1 MRAVWSADRRDRA
14 RRTVRGVY
22 EGRHEKGVAPGA
34 SRRHRHHRSAG
45 GVSDAHAPGRGA
57 RLANH
62 GPHGRCRGGDRL
74 VPADLSHR
82 AEDCSRMAEVASSV
96 IRHPSSVW
104 VAMAAVALLTTPLA
118 AQTSL
123 SIYGDGRVVVRR
135 ALPQALQKGRNTFT
149 LRLEGLDGATLF
161 SPDTAVALVSAVVRP
176 PSTPEAALAAAT
188 GQTLSF
194 VRPRD
199 TGGAD
204 TGRGGGGGGRPP
216 PQSRSPPR
224 FLPASPPGAPVPP
237 RPRRAPPRAGPT
249 PSRA

>member
-1 MRAVWSADRRDRA
+1 MRAVWSAHHRYRA
-14 RRTVRGVY
+14 RRTVRGRY

-45 GVSDAHAPGRGA
+45 GVSDAHAPRRGA
-57 RLANH
+57 SLANH

-135 ALPQALQKGRNTFT
+135 ALPQALQKGRNTFI

-199 TGGAD
+199 TGGAEHVAARG
-204 TGRGGGGGGRPP
+204 GRGGPP
-216 PQSRSPPR
+216 PPLLSLRPAAPSTPR
-224 FLPASPPGAPVPP
+224 G
-237 RPRRAPPRAGPT
+237 
-249 PSRA
+249 

>member
-1 MRAVWSADRRDRA
+1 MGAGGSADRRDRA

-22 EGRHEKGVAPGA
+22 EGRHEKAVAPAA
-34 SRRHRHHRSAG
+34 SRRHRHHRPAG

-57 RLANH
+57 RLAND

-74 VPADLSHR
+74 VPADVSHR
-82 AEDCSRMAEVASSV
+82 AEDCSRMAQIA
-96 IRHPSSVW
+96 
-104 VAMAAVALLTTPLA
+104 AAVVVAVVAGVATLA
-118 AQTSL
+118 GQTSL
-123 SIYGDGRVVVRR
+123 SIYSDGRVVVRR

-199 TGGAD
+199 TGGGG
-204 TGRGGGGGGRPP
+204 TLGGGGGRGGPP
-216 PQSRSPPR
+216 PQTPARRPVPPSP
-224 FLPASPPGAPVPP
+224 PPGAPCS
-237 RPRRAPPRAGPT
+237 PRRG
-249 PSRA
+249 

>member
-22 EGRHEKGVAPGA
+22 EGRREKGVAPGA
-34 SRRHRHHRSAG
+34 SRRHRHHGSAG

-82 AEDCSRMAEVASSV
+82 AEDCSRMAQITASVVVAV
-96 IRHPSSVW
+96 
-104 VAMAAVALLTTPLA
+104 VAGVATLA
-118 AQTSL
+118 GQTSL
-123 SIYGDGRVVVRR
+123 SIYSDGRVVVRR

-194 VRPRD
+194 VRPRA
-199 TGGAD
+199 TGGARPGRARG
-204 TGRGGGGGGRPP
+204 GRGGPP
-216 PQSRSPPR
+216 PPLLSLRPAAPSTPR
-224 FLPASPPGAPVPP
+224 G
-237 RPRRAPPRAGPT
+237 
-249 PSRA
+249 